1 MNAVPDVRSS
11 LVAALS
17 PRPTVEAIL
26 CQRPPATNGGGS
38 SGSGSGA
45 TTEVVVV
52 VVIIV
57 IVASVSVA
65 AALIIW
71 RVKRTQIKPFK
82 GEHNDG
88 FIQFM
93 HVCSMSSLHFNDCI
107 CHIYLKALL

>member
-1 MNAVPDVRSS
+1 MAVEQLQPFLEMKRSLNITCS
-11 LVAALS
+11 YS

-26 CQRPPATNGGGS
+26 CQRPPATDGGGS

-45 TTEVVVV
+45 TTEVVIV

-57 IVASVSVA
+57 VVASVSDA

-71 RVKRTQIKPFK
+71 RVKRTQLKPFK

-93 HVCSMSSLHFNDCI
+93 HVCSMSSLHFNV
-107 CHIYLKALL
+107 